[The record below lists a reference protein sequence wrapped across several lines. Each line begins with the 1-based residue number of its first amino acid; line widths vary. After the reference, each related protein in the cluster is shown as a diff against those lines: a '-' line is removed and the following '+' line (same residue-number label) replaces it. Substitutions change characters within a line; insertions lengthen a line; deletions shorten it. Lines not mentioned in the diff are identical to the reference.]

1 MTTLITAGSTIVGV
15 PKYGPTRK
23 LEQEFWNTIKIYD
36 WNGNS
41 IENNNNI
48 TFNVG
53 EKRRMTLIKTI
64 SEKVSCKKCAN

>member
-48 TFNVG
+48 TFLMLA
-53 EKRRMTLIKTI
+53 K
-64 SEKVSCKKCAN
+64 SEE